1 MKNYYSA
8 ISTCLASCGIDHKTL
23 VAREN
28 RPKKEDLLP
37 VEYDPE
43 DVKIFLAACSSEQ
56 HSLVF
61 ETFLKTGC
69 REQELAFLE
78 WTDLNLGTSNITIQG
93 EKRLALLVNGKPK
106 LSGFEPRH
114 GSRAK
119 FRLSQRLHQS
129 LKRGK
134 AKTPKLALSSV
145 LRQICPTVT
154 SSLQ

>member
-78 WTDLNLGTSNITIQG
+78 WTDLNLAHQHHHDTGR
-93 EKRLALLVNGKPK
+93 KALDA
-106 LSGFEPRH
+106 H
-114 GSRAK
+114 
-119 FRLSQRLHQS
+119 
-129 LKRGK
+129 
-134 AKTPKLALSSV
+134 
-145 LRQICPTVT
+145 C
-154 SSLQ
+154 